1 MSGDWVSTQRATAD
15 QKAAE
20 VLRLAGNLTDRFL
33 EDGVISSEDVEIVRY
48 GLENIAGSLS
58 GIIVTLIV
66 SACFG
71 RIFNGLILWGLIL
84 PLRRNAGGYHAD
96 TRNKCL
102 LISSGMI
109 LLAFICM
116 ILPGWSVL
124 VYMTIAIFFWGL
136 IFLMAPVG
144 NPNKLLDEIEYRVY
158 RKRTRIVLLMEGVL
172 SVLSWICF
180 WVELSAITASCFFI
194 VGMALIAGRIK
205 LRIYGKK
212 QCET

>member
-1 MSGDWVSTQRATAD
+1 M
-15 QKAAE
+15 
-20 VLRLAGNLTDRFL
+20 RLAENLTDRFL
-33 EDGVISSEDVEIVRY
+33 KDGVISSEDVEIVRY

-124 VYMTIAIFFWGL
+124 VYMTITIFFWGL
-136 IFLMAPVG
+136 IFLMAPIG
-144 NPNKLLDEIEYRVY
+144 NPNKLLDETEYRVY
-158 RKRTRIVLLMEGVL
+158 RKRTRIVLSSEGIL
-172 SVLSWICF
+172 AVLSWACSWRI
-180 WVELSAITASCFFI
+180 LSAITASCFCVVGIALI
-194 VGMALIAGRIK
+194 VGKIK
-205 LRIYGKK
+205 LGIYMKK
-212 QCET
+212 QCRT